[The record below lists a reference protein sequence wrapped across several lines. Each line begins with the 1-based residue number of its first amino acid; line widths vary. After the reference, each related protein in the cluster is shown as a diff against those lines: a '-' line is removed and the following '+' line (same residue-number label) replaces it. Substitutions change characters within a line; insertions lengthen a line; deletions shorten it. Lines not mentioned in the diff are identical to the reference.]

1 MTGMTGIAKMTG
13 ITLVTGMIW
22 MSGTTCM
29 IRMNRVTTNEMS
41 WMAGKTGITGMTN

>member
-1 MTGMTGIAKMTG
+1 MTGTTKMTG

-22 MSGTTCM
+22 MTGTTCM
-29 IRMNRVTTNEMS
+29 IRMNTMTTNEMS

>member
-1 MTGMTGIAKMTG
+1 MTGTTQMTG

-29 IRMNRVTTNEMS
+29 IRMNTMTTNEMS

>member
-1 MTGMTGIAKMTG
+1 MTGTTKMTG

-22 MSGTTCM
+22 MTGTTCM
-29 IRMNRVTTNEMS
+29 IRMNKMTTNEMS

>member
-1 MTGMTGIAKMTG
+1 MTGMTGTTKMTG

-22 MSGTTCM
+22 MTGTTCM
-29 IRMNRVTTNEMS
+29 IRMNKMTTNEMS